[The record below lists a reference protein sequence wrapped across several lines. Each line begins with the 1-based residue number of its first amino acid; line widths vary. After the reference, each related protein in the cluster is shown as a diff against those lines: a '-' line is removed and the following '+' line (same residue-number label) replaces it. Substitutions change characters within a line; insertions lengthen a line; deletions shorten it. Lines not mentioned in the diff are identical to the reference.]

1 MSIKLKPLQKKGFT
15 VVETLIVIAI
25 TGVLFIS
32 TSLLIRGQIE
42 RYRYQD
48 SMQQLQQLVQTTIND
63 VDNGYFASAN
73 GNGVSYFAGKRI
85 YFCMDTD
92 VYTPSRQPC
101 AKGANLMR
109 VENISIDNSGVLTTD
124 TENPPNNKE
133 YYLNLPGGLKYTK
146 FYKATSPP
154 PATALYSA
162 SGGFAVM
169 FNNLIKTDT
178 RAQGVGLYEED
189 MDNNT
194 IGNTTGLDATAAG
207 REDEWT
213 ATRIPSYWNEGKIFC
228 FEGLKKGSIV
238 IGRTGSLNV
247 EMNLEDTRCN

>member
-15 VVETLIVIAI
+15 VVETFIVIAI
-25 TGVLFIS
+25 TGVLFLS
-32 TSLLIRGQIE
+32 TSLLIRGQVE

-48 SMQQLQQLVQTTIND
+48 SMQQLQQLVQNSIND
-63 VDNGYFASAN
+63 VDNGYFASAA
-73 GNGVSYFAGKRI
+73 GDGSDYFAGKRI
-85 YFCMDTD
+85 YFCTD
-92 VYTPSRQPC
+92 GETPRSRQPC
-101 AKGANLMR
+101 TAGASKMR
-109 VENISIDNSGVLTTD
+109 VENISINSSGALTTD
-124 TENPPNNKE
+124 TEIHNNKE

-146 FYKATSPP
+146 FYKMTSSAP
-154 PATALYSA
+154 PATTLYSA

-169 FNNLIKTDT
+169 FNNLISTDT

-213 ATRIPSYWNEGKIFC
+213 ATRVPSYWNEGKIFC

-238 IGRTGSLNV
+238 IGRTGSMNV